1 MFNKTTIA
9 NALVG
14 LPLGT
19 PLHFYKSIGSTNDE
33 ARRLAIAGAPSGTLV
48 IADEQTAGRGRAA
61 RSWSTPPGTAI
72 AASFVLHPNIA
83 TEQSGL
89 LSLIGG
95 LAAALAIEETT
106 NLHTDLKWPNDVW
119 LASNKVCGVLPEA
132 SQTVISGRSIVEW
145 VVLGIGINVNGAPPT
160 DIDLRHPATTLEVQT
175 GYPIDRTQLLKALAH
190 HLAGL
195 AHEPDGENIRSQWN
209 NRLLWRGEC
218 VSVQLGDE
226 TIEGT
231 IHEVN
236 AHGELI
242 LRTNQGKTRAIAA
255 GEISRLS
262 S

>member
-1 MFNKTTIA
+1 MFNKRTIA

-19 PLHFYKSIGSTNDE
+19 PLHFHESIGSTNDE

-72 AASFVLHPNIA
+72 AASFVLQPDIA
-83 TEQSGL
+83 AEQTGL

-95 LAAALAIEETT
+95 LAAALAIEDVT
-106 NLHTDLKWPNDVW
+106 NLRPVLKWPNDVW

-132 SQTVISGRSIVEW
+132 SQTVITGRSIVEW
-145 VVLGIGINVNGAPPT
+145 VVLGIGINVNGTPPT
-160 DIDLRHPATTLEVQT
+160 DIDLRHPATTLEVQI

-190 HLAGL
+190 HLATL
-195 AHEPDGENIRSQWN
+195 TDEPDGEYIRSHWN
-209 NRLLWRGEC
+209 NRLLWRDERVC
-218 VSVQLGDE
+218 VQIGAE

-231 IHEVN
+231 IREVN
-236 AHGELI
+236 AHGQLL
-242 LRTNQGKTRAIAA
+242 LRTNQDKTRTISA
-255 GEISRLS
+255 GEIRRVS

>member
-1 MFNKTTIA
+1 MFNKRTIA

-19 PLHFYKSIGSTNDE
+19 PLHFHESIGSTNDE

-83 TEQSGL
+83 VEQSGL

-95 LAAALAIEETT
+95 LAAALAIEEIT
-106 NLHTDLKWPNDVW
+106 NLRPDLKWPNDVW

-132 SQTVISGRSIVEW
+132 SQTVISGRNIVEW
-145 VVLGIGINVNGAPPT
+145 VVLGIGINVNGVPPT

-175 GYPIDRTQLLKALAH
+175 GYPIDRTQLLKALTH
-190 HLAGL
+190 QLATL
-195 AHEPDGENIRSQWN
+195 ADEPDGENIRSQWN
-209 NRLLWRGEC
+209 NRLLWRDEHVC
-218 VSVQLGDE
+218 VQLGDE
-226 TIEGT
+226 LIEGT

-236 AHGELI
+236 THGQLL
-242 LRTNQGKTRAIAA
+242 LRTNQDETRTISA
-255 GEISRLS
+255 GEIRRVLS
-262 S
+262 